1 MTDFNQEA
9 VLGHARNERYA
20 RIRARAAEIWLQEGC
35 PGDQQ
40 DQHWLLAL
48 REIDRED
55 AARKDDTARKD
66 TGLNRKPGRAAL
78 PVRMGR
84 LAEPVIRLPG
94 QPKARAA
101 PAQRLR
107 SSRI

>member
-40 DQHWLLAL
+40 EHHWLLAL

-55 AARKDDTARKD
+55 AARDDTVRKD
-66 TGLNRKPGRAAL
+66 AGLKRRPGRAAT
-78 PVRMGR
+78 PVRLAR
-84 LAEPVIRLPG
+84 LAEPAIRLPG

>member
-1 MTDFNQEA
+1 M
-9 VLGHARNERYA
+9 GHTRNERYT

-40 DQHWLLAL
+40 ERHWLLAL

-55 AARKDDTARKD
+55 ASRKEAR
-66 TGLNRKPGRAAL
+66 PGRAVK
-78 PVRMGR
+78 PVRVAR
-84 LAEPVIRLPG
+84 PRAAPVIRLPG

-101 PAQRLR
+101 PLR

>member
-40 DQHWLLAL
+40 EQHWLLAL

-55 AARKDDTARKD
+55 AARDDAVRKD
-66 TGLNRKPGRAAL
+66 AGLKRRSVRAAA
-78 PVRMGR
+78 PVRLAR
-84 LAEPVIRLPG
+84 LAEPAIRLPG

>member
-1 MTDFNQEA
+1 M
-9 VLGHARNERYA
+9 GHARNERYA

-40 DQHWLLAL
+40 EHHWLLAL

-55 AARKDDTARKD
+55 AARKDAVHKD
-66 TGLNRKPGRAAL
+66 TVLNRKPGRGAI
-78 PVRMGR
+78 PVRLAR
-84 LAEPVIRLPG
+84 LAEPVIRLPAP
-94 QPKARAA
+94 PKARAA
-101 PAQRLR
+101 PVQRLR